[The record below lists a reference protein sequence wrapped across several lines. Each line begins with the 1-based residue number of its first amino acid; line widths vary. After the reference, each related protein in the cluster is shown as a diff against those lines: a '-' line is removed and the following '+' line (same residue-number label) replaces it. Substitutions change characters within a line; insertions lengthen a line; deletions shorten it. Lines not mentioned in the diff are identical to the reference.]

1 MNSNNK
7 ILSYII
13 IGIVLIWALSG
24 VLTMIFLDQWSDRG
38 TFGDLFGA
46 INSLFSGLALAGLV
60 YSIYA
65 NRQEIQLQREE
76 IELNRKELIKSR
88 KTQEKSEKSLEAQVT
103 QMRIA
108 SKLSGINTLITYYSG
123 VIANP
128 EKPEEVREKARE
140 QRRALIK
147 EIDDLID
154 RLGDEELE

>member
-24 VLTMIFLDQWSDRG
+24 VLTMIYLDEWSDRG

-46 INSLFSGLALAGLV
+46 INSLFSGLALAGLI
-60 YSIYA
+60 YSIYGS
-65 NRQEIQLQREE
+65 RQEIQLQREE

-88 KTQEKSEKSLEAQVT
+88 KTQEKSEKSLEAQVA

-108 SKLSGINTLITYYSG
+108 SKLSVINTLITYYSG
-123 VIANP
+123 VISNP
-128 EKPEEVREKARE
+128 EKPEDIREKARE

>member
-7 ILSYII
+7 TLSYII

-24 VLTMIFLDQWSDRG
+24 VLTMIYLDEWSDRG

-46 INSLFSGLALAGLV
+46 INSLFSGLALAGLI
-60 YSIYA
+60 YSIYGS
-65 NRQEIQLQREE
+65 RQEIQLQREE

-88 KTQEKSEKSLEAQVT
+88 KTQEKSEKSLEAQVV

-123 VIANP
+123 VISNQ
-128 EKPEEVREKARE
+128 EKPEDVREKARE

>member
-24 VLTMIFLDQWSDRG
+24 VLTMIFIDQWSDRG

>member
-7 ILSYII
+7 LLGIII
-13 IGIVLIWALSG
+13 IGIVLVWALSG
-24 VLTMIFLDQWSDRG
+24 LLTMVYLDEWSHRG

-60 YSIYA
+60 YSIYSS
-65 NRQEIQLQREE
+65 RQEIQLQREE

-88 KTQEKSEKSLEAQVT
+88 RTQEKSEKALEAQVE

-140 QRRALIK
+140 QRRELIK
-147 EIDDLID
+147 EIDGLID
-154 RLGDEELE
+154 RLGDEDVE